1 MIVCRTNDGQI
12 VGRTQGGAYWYIVHT
27 YTCSGDANVVRP
39 CTGAN
44 CRQDSGG
51 WILVHRPYIHM
62 FRRCKCPCITTSP
75 EPIAWWIEGTL
86 VCKLVCKIDENYLC
100 CFLKSALIT
109 ALFHIYLC
117 PQTLNFKTKRQKKS
131 QRGLDHKSTFWSNF
145 IHHLLWWVYY

>member
-1 MIVCRTNDGQI
+1 MYPKTPSQRIDHRLPVSRIC
-12 VGRTQGGAYWYIVHT
+12 
-27 YTCSGDANVVRP
+27 CSGEKWKNISFGIEND
-39 CTGAN
+39 CLQDKWWAN
-44 CRQDSGG
+44 CRKDSGG
-51 WILVHRPYIHM
+51 WILVHRPYMHM

-117 PQTLNFKTKRQKKS
+117 PQTLNFKTKRQKKVKEVRP
-131 QRGLDHKSTFWSNF
+131 QKS
-145 IHHLLWWVYY
+145 ILE